1 MRYNDLTVVLP
12 TLNEEANIG
21 SLIEDLED
29 AYKGIRILV
38 ADDGSTDGTRGIV
51 IEMKKVYPSVR
62 LLDRR
67 NASLGKGLTASV
79 IDGIRRSS
87 TGYVLVMDADYQ
99 HPYRHISEMYRRI
112 RGKFDI
118 AIAVRRRVE
127 HWPMH
132 RRIVSKLMIFF
143 GYFVLLMSGRE
154 LCNDI
159 FSGYFCIRKKRF
171 MDTYEKNR
179 GRFVPKGY
187 KVLFD
192 FLKCTKRDSLRIA
205 EIPYTFTSRRHGTS
219 KVSLS
224 QGLHL
229 IRSFFS

>member
-29 AYKGIRILV
+29 TYKGIRILV
-38 ADDGSTDGTRGIV
+38 VDDGSTDGTRKV
-51 IEMKKVYPSVR
+51 VEEMRKMYPSVS

-67 NASLGKGLTASV
+67 NAALGRGLTASV
-79 IDGIRRSS
+79 IDGIRRCR
-87 TGYVLVMDADYQ
+87 TDYVLVMDADFQ
-99 HPYRHISEMYRRI
+99 HPYKHIGEMYRKI
-112 RGKFDI
+112 KGKFDI

-143 GYFVLLMSGRE
+143 GYFVLFASGKE

-159 FSGYFCIRKKRF
+159 FSGYFCVRKMKF
-171 MDTYEKNR
+171 LETYGMNR
-179 GRFVPKGY
+179 KRFVPKGY

-192 FLKCTKRDSLRIA
+192 FLKCTRRNSLRIA
-205 EIPYTFTSRRHGTS
+205 EVPYTFTSRRHGTS